1 MQRVVLFSLVLVV
14 SVLVS
19 FRASAHVVVFPRE
32 AKPGS
37 YEAFSVRCPNEKDKA
52 TVKLELEIPAN
63 EVAIHQYEPKP
74 GWKVAVEK
82 DTSGNATKVTW
93 TAEGEGLLAGQF
105 VEFRIMG
112 KIDADAKA
120 IGWKAFQT
128 YEGNEVVAWTGEAG
142 SKTPAPVT
150 KLSASAKSAE
160 TVAPVVEEGGKA
172 KLAFNVA
179 LAALG
184 LSVVALFFR
193 SAREG

>member
-1 MQRVVLFSLVLVV
+1 MTFS
-14 SVLVS
+14 S
-19 FRASAHVVVFPRE
+19 FAHVVVFPRE

-74 GWKVAVEK
+74 GWKVTVEK
-82 DTSGNATKVTW
+82 NTSGNATKVTW
-93 TAEGEGLLAGQF
+93 TAEGEGLLPGQF

-160 TVAPVVEEGGKA
+160 TVAPAVEEGGKA

-193 SAREG
+193 SGRKG